1 MSLRFC
7 APFPLLCFFLHSAAP
22 FAIFI
27 YELWPL
33 ERVFVRLAANFF
45 LQRPQD
51 AAFEHGHYG
60 HQCDCARTRAY
71 TSNIFNVQ
79 VLTCCRHLA
88 FSLLSFVLLVAEATD
103 FYFYCCFWLLRR
115 FILRKTWYTHTR
127 SQISVRAEKRHKFVM
142 KNVREHME
150 I

>member
-71 TSNIFNVQ
+71 TPNIFNVQ

-103 FYFYCCFWLLRR
+103 FFSTVASGFCDDLYCARHGTL
-115 FILRKTWYTHTR
+115 THAHR
-127 SQISVRAEKRHKFVM
+127 SVFEQ
-142 KNVREHME
+142 KNA
-150 I
+150 INL